1 MIAILVV
8 GLVLTALST
17 SIVYGF
23 ILNAELA
30 RAARER
36 EHLTHLVVAKHV
48 GEVRALDNGSY
59 STERSDDRTTF
70 PYIEGLS

>member
-1 MIAILVV
+1 MVIVLVV

-23 ILNAELA
+23 ILNAELT

-36 EHLTHLVVAKHV
+36 EHLIHLVVAKHV

-59 STERSDDRTTF
+59 VPERSDDRTSP